1 MDGGRNVVMPN
12 RISAFQ
18 SCAEP
23 LILVEAEDGALKLFA
38 LYQKQGVEG
47 LRKVAMKF
55 DKSFLRCEFSPF
67 ILQLHGK
74 NENEAEE
81 ATRLGIIEKLTETMS
96 RVDGALSSLNPGH
109 PLDNVKAVLLEL
121 ATVVL
126 WVNHM
131 RAWRQVPVTS
141 KEARVAA

>member
-12 RISAFQ
+12 RISAFH

-23 LILVEAEDGALKLFA
+23 LILVEAEDGVLKLFA
-38 LYQKQGVEG
+38 LYEKQGTHG
-47 LRKVAMKF
+47 LRKIAAKF
-55 DKSFLRCEFSPF
+55 DRDRLCCEFSPF

-74 NENEAEE
+74 SENEAEE
-81 ATRLGIIEKLTETMS
+81 ATRLGIIEKLNETMS
-96 RVDGALSSLNPGH
+96 RVNGALSSLNPGH

-131 RAWRQVPVTS
+131 RAWRQAPVIS
-141 KEARVAA
+141 KGAQVAA